1 MAHQQMLVLLQTV
14 HGNVGDYKKTKKFT
28 QEIAKLEAATLVICI
43 ATAKEA
49 SAKIQIVELFI
60 CK

>member
-1 MAHQQMLVLLQTV
+1 
-14 HGNVGDYKKTKKFT
+14 
-28 QEIAKLEAATLVICI
+28 LVICI

-60 CK
+60 CKWWRYCVIH